1 MIKAIGNLFLNLGRY
16 VVEQVRAGTQEV
28 VDLLL
33 PVRTTAVAVAGAAP
47 GAFPLSARQRQLL
60 EGVVRRP
67 TAPQR
72 LVRRARIILELAAG
86 HSPNQVAKQLKVLRQ
101 TVYKWRD
108 RWRNRYHHLMEAE
121 AAEPN
126 DKRLSTFLER
136 QLLDSYRCG
145 RPALFSPEQLVKII
159 ALACEHPQDSGRPL
173 TRWTSR
179 DLADELVQR
188 GIVTAISRATVSRL
202 LQEIKIKPH
211 RSRYWLNAQPLDE
224 AQFDE
229 QVRQLCAL
237 YRQAA
242 QLHARG
248 IHVVCVD
255 EKTGIQALQHIKP
268 AKGVKP
274 GWITR
279 IEAEYIRHGTLCLI
293 ATLEVATGRLL
304 APTVGTTRTEEDFL
318 KHIQQTVALDPQ
330 GQWIFVVDN
339 LNTHQSATLV
349 AWVAQHCGLQL
360 ELGVKGTRGIL
371 KSMATR
377 ATFLADPTHRIR
389 FVYTPT
395 HTSWLNQ
402 VEIWFSILTG
412 RLLKRSSFQST
423 EHLRQGLLHFIDYFN
438 KTLAKPFKWTYA
450 GKPLAA

>member
-1 MIKAIGNLFLNLGRY
+1 
-16 VVEQVRAGTQEV
+16 
-28 VDLLL
+28 
-33 PVRTTAVAVAGAAP
+33 
-47 GAFPLSARQRQLL
+47 
-60 EGVVRRP
+60 
-67 TAPQR
+67 
-72 LVRRARIILELAAG
+72 
-86 HSPNQVAKQLKVLRQ
+86 
-101 TVYKWRD
+101 
-108 RWRNRYHHLMEAE
+108 
-121 AAEPN
+121 
-126 DKRLSTFLER
+126 
-136 QLLDSYRCG
+136 
-145 RPALFSPEQLVKII
+145 
-159 ALACEHPQDSGRPL
+159 
-173 TRWTSR
+173 
-179 DLADELVQR
+179 LADELVQR

-211 RSRYWLNAQPLDE
+211 RSRYWLNAQPVDE
-224 AQFDE
+224 AQFDK

-255 EKTGIQALQHIKP
+255 EKTGIQALQHLKP

-293 ATLEVATGRLL
+293 ANLEWRRDASWLL
-304 APTVGTTRTEEDFL
+304 PSHDADRSGLPNAYPAHRC
-318 KHIQQTVALDPQ
+318 PRSR

-349 AWVAQHCGLQL
+349 AWVVQHCGLQT
-360 ELGVKGTRGIL
+360 ELGVKGKRGIL

-402 VEIWFSILTG
+402 VEIWLASW
-412 RLLKRSSFQST
+412 
-423 EHLRQGLLHFIDYFN
+423 QG
-438 KTLAKPFKWTYA
+438 AC
-450 GKPLAA
+450 

>member
-16 VVEQVRAGTQEV
+16 VVEQVLAGIQQV

-33 PVRTTAVAVAGAAP
+33 PVGTAAVAIAGAAP
-47 GAFPLSARQRQLL
+47 GAFPLSARQRRLL

-72 LVRRARIILELAAG
+72 LVRRARLILELAAG
-86 HSPNQVAKQLKVLRQ
+86 HSPNQVARQLGVLRQ

-108 RWRNRYHHLMEAE
+108 QWRKRHRYLVEAE

-126 DKRLSTFLER
+126 DNRLGAFLER
-136 QLLDSYRCG
+136 QLLDRYRCG
-145 RPALFSPEQLVKII
+145 RPATFSPEQLVKII
-159 ALACEHPQDSGRPL
+159 ALACEHPPDSGRPL
-173 TRWTSR
+173 TQWTSR

-211 RSRYWLNAQPLDE
+211 RSRYWLNA
-224 AQFDE
+224 
-229 QVRQLCAL
+229 L

-242 QLHARG
+242 LLHARG

-255 EKTGIQALQHIKP
+255 EKTGIQALEHIKP

-293 ATLEVATGRLL
+293 ANLEVATGRLL
-304 APTVGTTRTEEDFL
+304 APTVGATRTEADFL
-318 KHIQQTVALDPQ
+318 QHIQHTVALDPE

-349 AWVAQHCGLQL
+349 AWVAQHCGLQT
-360 ELGVKGTRGIL
+360 ELGVKGNRGIL

-377 ATFLADPTHRIR
+377 ATFLADPTHRLR

-438 KTLAKPFKWTYA
+438 KTLAKPFKWT
-450 GKPLAA
+450 

>member
-16 VVEQVRAGTQEV
+16 VVEQVLAGTQPV

-33 PVRTTAVAVAGAAP
+33 PVGTAAVAIAGAAP
-47 GAFPLSARQRQLL
+47 GAFPLSARQRRLL
-60 EGVVRRP
+60 EGVVRRS

-72 LVRRARIILELAAG
+72 LVRRARLILALAAG
-86 HSPNQVAKQLKVLRQ
+86 HSPNQVARQPGVLRQ

-108 RWRNRYHHLMEAE
+108 RWRKRHCYLVEAE

-126 DKRLSTFLER
+126 DKRLGAFLER
-136 QLLDSYRCG
+136 QLLDRYRCG
-145 RPALFSPEQLVKII
+145 RPATFSPEQLVKII

-173 TRWTSR
+173 TQWTSR
-179 DLADELVQR
+179 DLADELVPR

-211 RSRYWLNAQPLDE
+211 RSRYWLNAQPPDE

-229 QVRQLCAL
+229 QVRRLCAL

-242 QLHARG
+242 PLHARG

-255 EKTGIQALQHIKP
+255 EKSGIQALEHLKP

-279 IEAEYIRHGTLCLI
+279 LEAEYIRPGTLCLI
-293 ATLEVATGRLL
+293 ANLEVATGCLL
-304 APTVGTTRTEEDFL
+304 APTVGATRTEADFL
-318 KHIQQTVALDPQ
+318 KHIQHTVALDPE

-349 AWVAQHCGLQL
+349 AWVAQHCGLQP
-360 ELGVKGTRGIL
+360 ELGVKGKRGIL

-377 ATFLADPTHRIR
+377 ATFLTDPTHRLR

-423 EHLRQGLLHFIDYFN
+423 EHLRPGLLHFIDYFN